1 MASDRI
7 AVNFSCGE
15 MKTLQNYRTLYL
27 QSGYDLTEIPP
38 LSEILSGLIQ
48 ETYYMIS
55 TNGVRKKVFLN
66 MFLKRRNIPVND
78 VIEEELDVS
87 DDLMGS
93 ETSLIDVVSR
103 KKGIYERFS
112 EIIINP
118 EDSSVDISSVKCS
131 YSGKYIFSPDGETN
145 TSLVEMHKILSELV
159 PTLNKEITLPEIVR
173 ESVHFIIDN
182 KVRSSVF
189 MAWTY
194 CGMLYGLS
202 PATTL
207 KIMHNYSART
217 KPKGFKKI
225 TSLSED
231 EMKQLSLVAKDREVI
246 QQFTK
251 KFDKFGIRDF
261 LKLKALYKREFNEWW
276 SKSAD
281 FNFIWGMSGFMV
293 CFFSIYNNIHFL
305 PDLLFHVDKA
315 KWYKVGSALS
325 REFTALLTEASLL
338 EKSTIRLQ

>member
-7 AVNFSCGE
+7 AVNFSCEE

-38 LSEILSGLIQ
+38 LSEILSGLIL
-48 ETYYMIS
+48 ETSYMIS
-55 TNGVRKKVFLN
+55 TNDVRKKVFLN
-66 MFLKRRNIPVND
+66 MFLKRRNIPINE
-78 VIEEELDVS
+78 VIEEELDVL
-87 DDLMGS
+87 DDLIGS
-93 ETSLIDVVSR
+93 ETSLIDVVPR
-103 KKGIYERFS
+103 KKGIYERIS
-112 EIIINP
+112 EMVINS

-131 YSGKYIFSPDGETN
+131 YNGKYIFSPNGETN
-145 TSLVEMHKILSELV
+145 TSLEEIYKILSKLV
-159 PTLNKEITLPEIVR
+159 STLNKEITLPEIVR

-182 KVRSSVF
+182 KVRSAVF

-202 PATTL
+202 PASTL
-207 KIMHNYSART
+207 KVMHNYSART
-217 KPKGFKKI
+217 KPKDFKRI

-231 EMKQLSLVAKDREVI
+231 EKKQLSLVVKDKEII
-246 QQFTK
+246 QRFIK

-281 FNFIWGMSGFMV
+281 FNFIWGMSGFTV
-293 CFFSIYNNIHFL
+293 CFFSIYNNIYFL
-305 PDLLFHVDKA
+305 PDLLFYVDKA
-315 KWYKVGSALS
+315 KWYKVGSVLS
-325 REFTALLTEASLL
+325 REFSALLSEASLL
-338 EKSTIRLQ
+338 EN